1 MARTA
6 PTRLLDVANAAGVS
20 LRTASRVLNDDPRV
34 APVTRQRVREAMLDL
49 RFEPDAMARS
59 LRAGTDTAI
68 GFVVESIA
76 DPFFAE
82 VIDAVELEMSRHGR
96 SVLVTS
102 TRRDP
107 GWERDVI
114 GRMVQRRVAGL
125 LLCPTGDDHSWL
137 DLSVPVVLVDRPA
150 PGLSA
155 DLVEIDDHRAAF
167 DAVAHLI
174 AHGHR
179 RIAYVGDTPAIPTSA
194 ARLRG
199 YRDAL
204 ARHQVEAD
212 EYLVYCDGATSQA
225 AARAVSALIGGPR
238 AADRDPERHHAGVAG
253 RGADAALRRPHGH
266 RPRRVRRLPHGRRPA
281 SGGHRGGPSRSRS
294 RAGGRGPA
302 AGAAGGARASGR
314 AHPGTGQDHRTR
326 LRGTAPMTTTDVVI
340 GMDIGTTSAK
350 AGGPSRR
357 RRRHGAAPTT
367 WSSPPPGTPR
377 GCGQTE
383 IDPYRLVEGAV
394 ELIARAVRAAE
405 SAWGPV
411 RVRSIGVAGL
421 AESGVLLDAA
431 GRPGR
436 AGDRLVRSPRRG

>member
-1 MARTA
+1 MPSMAKPTSRGA
-6 PTRLLDVANAAGVS
+6 PEASGRQSATRLLDVANAAGVS

-34 APVTRQRVREAMLDL
+34 APVTRQRVQEAMLDL

-68 GFVVESIA
+68 GFVVESIS

-96 SVLVTS
+96 SVLVAS

-107 GWERDVI
+107 DWERDVI

-125 LLCPTGDDHSWL
+125 LLSPTSADHAWL
-137 DLSVPVVLVDRPA
+137 DPRVPVVLVDRTA

-204 ARHQVEAD
+204 AQHRIEVD
-212 EYLVYCDGATSQA
+212 LVNCECATSQDA
-225 AARAVSALIGGPR
+225 AHAVSALIGGSRPPTALLSATTR
-238 AADRDPERHHAGVAG
+238 ASLGVVPVLHAARRTDIALVSFGDFPM
-253 RGADAALRRPHGH
+253 ADAL
-266 RPRRVRRLPHGRRPA
+266 RPA
-281 SGGHRGGPSRSRS
+281 VTVVD
-294 RAGGRGPA
+294 
-302 AGAAGGARASGR
+302 
-314 AHPGTGQDHRTR
+314 HPGHEIGRVAAARLLARLGQPGLPVERISVPAR
-326 LRGTAPMTTTDVVI
+326 IIERGSGELRP
-340 GMDIGTTSAK
+340 
-350 AGGPSRR
+350 
-357 RRRHGAAPTT
+357 
-367 WSSPPPGTPR
+367 
-377 GCGQTE
+377 
-383 IDPYRLVEGAV
+383 
-394 ELIARAVRAAE
+394 
-405 SAWGPV
+405 
-411 RVRSIGVAGL
+411 
-421 AESGVLLDAA
+421 
-431 GRPGR
+431 
-436 AGDRLVRSPRRG
+436 